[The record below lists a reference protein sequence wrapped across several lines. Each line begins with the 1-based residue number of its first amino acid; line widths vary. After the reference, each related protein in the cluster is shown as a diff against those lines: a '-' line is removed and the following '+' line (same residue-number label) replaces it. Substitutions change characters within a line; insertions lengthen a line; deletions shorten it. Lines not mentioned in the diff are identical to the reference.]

1 MSVFFTFTNTNQNSK
16 KKLKNI
22 IRLMVPAK
30 GATMSPPIGPVL
42 GQYGINIMEFCKQF
56 NEKTKDFHEGILLTV
71 LIYQFADKT
80 FNFVIKNFVNSFIIK
95 ELLPLVSETDT
106 RFNKLN
112 VLNIKDLYFLSLLNK
127 RFFSLS
133 EKTTFANLVSTIKSC
148 NVLLGR

>member
-22 IRLMVPAK
+22 IRLVVPAK

-56 NEKTKDFHEGILLTV
+56 NEKTKDFHDGVLLTV

-80 FNFVIKNFVNSFIIK
+80 FNFVIKNFVNSFLIK
-95 ELLPLVSETDT
+95 ELLPLTAETDT
-106 RFNKLN
+106 RLNKLN
-112 VLNIKDLYFLSLLNK
+112 ILNVKDAYYLSLLNK

-133 EKTTFANLVSTIKSC
+133 DKVAFSNLVSIIKSC